1 MEAGQES
8 SDDKVS
14 GSVFLYVKETLLK
27 VLRKYFFWPTIF
39 FWKCLYSVRGAV
51 TCLLTVP
58 IVKEFRRF
66 GDNFPN
72 FHGSY
77 LVGTYAL

>member
-27 VLRKYFFWPTIF
+27 VLRKYFF
-39 FWKCLYSVRGAV
+39 
-51 TCLLTVP
+51 
-58 IVKEFRRF
+58 
-66 GDNFPN
+66 
-72 FHGSY
+72 
-77 LVGTYAL
+77 

>member
-14 GSVFLYVKETLLK
+14 ESILHYKEILLK
-27 VLRKYFFWPTIF
+27 VLWKYFFWPTIF
-39 FWKCLYSVRGAV
+39 FWQCIYSVRRAV

-77 LVGTYAL
+77 LVGTCAL

>member
-1 MEAGQES
+1 MEAGQKS

-14 GSVFLYVKETLLK
+14 GSVIHYIKEILLK
-27 VLRKYFFWPTIF
+27 VLFWE
-39 FWKCLYSVRGAV
+39 CLYSIRGAV

-66 GDNFPN
+66 EDN

-77 LVGTYAL
+77 LVGTCAL